1 MNKYEDLTLW
11 TECVIFDLSFC
22 LSKLNGFW
30 NNLIIEWIMKKKIF
44 NWIIELL
51 ITDKEE
57 VYKCIWNIS
66 KKVPQINKIDSKTS
80 LPIQK
85 VPDIFTFIPTN
96 PETDGIFSYLTK
108 DEGKNIH
115 DSCIIEVNTNSLFS
129 DDFHPKNLLNFCKKI
144 FKANRSNSII
154 IIFDSNKWKL
164 T

>member
-1 MNKYEDLTLW
+1 M
-11 TECVIFDLSFC
+11 
-22 LSKLNGFW
+22 
-30 NNLIIEWIMKKKIF
+30 
-44 NWIIELL
+44 L

-144 FKANRSNSII
+144 YKANRSNSII
-154 IIFDSNKWKL
+154 IIFDFKQMKIDITGYSIETAKSLPKQGQPKSWKL
-164 T
+164 EISNDD